1 MTAISKVLTGMI
13 EGRMVGYHLAAILAG
28 YLLDL
33 CLGDPHSM
41 PHPVRA
47 IGNLIVWLEK
57 YLRPAGKKHATERGE
72 RRAGV
77 LFVCLVLLVTGSVAG
92 AILWIS
98 RLGGIW
104 IQTVVEAVM
113 TYYLL
118 AARSLRDESMAV
130 CRKLE
135 AGDTEGARYAVSMIV
150 GRDTKPLSEAGIAR
164 AAVETVAEN
173 ASDGVIAPLFYLA
186 IGGPLLGWLYKAVN
200 TMDSMV
206 GYKNDRYLHFGRA
219 AAKLDDLVNFLP
231 ARISALCLWVAS
243 VFLGKDYDAKRA
255 WRIYRRDR
263 YQHASP
269 NSAQTEAMAAGS
281 LGIRLAGDASYFGK
295 IVNKPTLGDATRAI
309 VYEDILRMNRLAYG
323 AAVFCL
329 LLCLGIMGLILAF

>member
-1 MTAISKVLTGMI
+1 MTSISKVLTGMI

-219 AAKLDDLVNFLP
+219 AAKLDDLVNLIPSRLAALLLIVSAYLYDMTERMLTVSGGVIAGTTKAPIPRRPSRHAP
-231 ARISALCLWVAS
+231 ARWACDWRAMPGISAS
-243 VFLGKDYDAKRA
+243 
-255 WRIYRRDR
+255 
-263 YQHASP
+263 
-269 NSAQTEAMAAGS
+269 
-281 LGIRLAGDASYFGK
+281 
-295 IVNKPTLGDATRAI
+295 
-309 VYEDILRMNRLAYG
+309 
-323 AAVFCL
+323 
-329 LLCLGIMGLILAF
+329 

>member
-1 MTAISKVLTGMI
+1 MI
-13 EGRMVGYHLAAILAG
+13 RIRCRIGS
-28 YLLDL
+28 
-33 CLGDPHSM
+33 GDRKSDC
-41 PHPVRA
+41 V
-47 IGNLIVWLEK
+47 
-57 YLRPAGKKHATERGE
+57 AGKIFASSWKKACNGTGGTPRGRSFCVFGAACDRQCG
-72 RRAGV
+72 RRNP
-77 LFVCLVLLVTGSVAG
+77 LDFP
-92 AILWIS
+92 
-98 RLGGIW
+98 LGGSW

-135 AGDTEGARYAVSMIV
+135 AGETEGARYAVSMIV

-219 AAKLDDLVNFLP
+219 AAKLDDLVNLIPSRLAALLLIALHTFYDMTERMLTVSGGVIAGTTKAPIPRRPSRHAP
-231 ARISALCLWVAS
+231 ARWACDWRAML
-243 VFLGKDYDAKRA
+243 VFRQVSSEA
-255 WRIYRRDR
+255 IYR
-263 YQHASP
+263 
-269 NSAQTEAMAAGS
+269 
-281 LGIRLAGDASYFGK
+281 
-295 IVNKPTLGDATRAI
+295 
-309 VYEDILRMNRLAYG
+309 
-323 AAVFCL
+323 
-329 LLCLGIMGLILAF
+329 

>member
-98 RLGGIW
+98 HRGGIW

-186 IGGPLLGWLYKAVN
+186 IGGPLLGWLYKELFIRQS
-200 TMDSMV
+200 TRWIRWSDIKMT
-206 GYKNDRYLHFGRA
+206 GICI
-219 AAKLDDLVNFLP
+219 LD
-231 ARISALCLWVAS
+231 ARQQSWTIW
-243 VFLGKDYDAKRA
+243 
-255 WRIYRRDR
+255 
-263 YQHASP
+263 
-269 NSAQTEAMAAGS
+269 
-281 LGIRLAGDASYFGK
+281 
-295 IVNKPTLGDATRAI
+295 
-309 VYEDILRMNRLAYG
+309 
-323 AAVFCL
+323 
-329 LLCLGIMGLILAF
+329 

>member
-1 MTAISKVLTGMI
+1 MELS
-13 EGRMVGYHLAAILAG
+13 ILAVILG
-28 YLLDL
+28 FILDL
-33 CLGDPHSM
+33 IVGDPHWLY
-41 PHPVRA
+41 HPIRLV
-47 IGNLIVWLEK
+47 GHLISGLEK
-57 YLRPAGKKHATERGE
+57 ILRKVFPKTKRGE
-72 RRAGV
+72 LTAGV
-77 LFVCLVLLVTGSVAG
+77 FLLILTAGITSGAAWILLYAAGCIHPYVKFALSVLMCY
-92 AILWIS
+92 
-98 RLGGIW
+98 
-104 IQTVVEAVM
+104 Q
-113 TYYLL
+113 LL
-118 AARSLRDESMAV
+118 ATKSLKTETMKVYDALKE
-130 CRKLE
+130 
-135 AGDTEGARYAVSMIV
+135 GDLKKARYAVSMVV
-150 GRDTKPLSEAGIAR
+150 GRDTDVLDEIGVTK

-173 ASDGVIAPLFYLA
+173 TSDGIIAPLLFMM
-186 IGGPLLGWLYKAVN
+186 IGGPVLGYFYKAVN

-206 GYKNDRYLHFGRA
+206 GYKNDRYSDFGRC

-329 LLCLGIMGLILAF
+329 LLCLGIMGLLLAF

>member
-135 AGDTEGARYAVSMIV
+135 AGEIEEARYAVSMIV
-150 GRDTKPLSEAGIAR
+150 GRDTKPLSEAGITR

-219 AAKLDDLVNFLP
+219 AAKLDDLVNLIP
-231 ARISALCLWVAS
+231 ARLAALLLIVSAYLLRYD
-243 VFLGKDYDAKRA
+243 GKNAY
-255 WRIYRRDR
+255 RIWRRDR
-263 YQHASP
+263 RNHKSP
-269 NSAQTEAMAAGS
+269 NSAQTESACAGA
-281 LGIRLAGDASYFGK
+281 LGLRLAGDAWYFGK
-295 IVNKPTLGDATRAI
+295 LVPKPYIGDEI
-309 VYEDILRMNRLAYG
+309 HPIEPQDIRRVNRLMYG
-323 AAVFCL
+323 AA
-329 LLCLGIMGLILAF
+329 GIMGLLALVMRAVILF